1 MTNKAIPL
9 RPALRLLLTILL
21 FFGVP
26 ADAAAQFCDGGDT
39 PPAGLKRPVCC
50 GVNSQSKWMTREECD
65 RITAAAQSCF
75 KSGGDSFDLNS
86 NRCTRDSMDDRLRK
100 SEEYA
105 DRITFCSDRM
115 KVMMEAVAL
124 RDWGWSEKRTADDLV
139 GRYAYGPGGVVFR
152 GSANAQAAIRV
163 WVSDVYS
170 RRSEFVATT
179 DFHRVYNQCMHR

>member
-26 ADAAAQFCDGGDT
+26 ADAAAQFCDGGDA

-86 NRCTRDSMDDRLRK
+86 HRCIRDSRDDRLRK

-105 DRITFCSDRM
+105 DRVTFCSDRM

-124 RDWGWSEKRTADDLV
+124 RDWGWPQQRTADQLV
-139 GRYAYGPGGVVFR
+139 GQYAYGPGGLVLR
-152 GSANAQAAIRV
+152 ESASVQVAIRS
-163 WVSDVYS
+163 WVSEVYS
-170 RRSEFVATT
+170 NRPQYVAGMDFRRTY
-179 DFHRVYNQCMHR
+179 DQCMRR